1 MKKPLFLSV
10 ILAVTCSLQAQEA
23 IPVVIVN
30 TTGKVTLI
38 SQNESKPTRIESGAV
53 AKSTGQLQLSKNSTA
68 TVYCSGTFKQVI
80 GKQTIPLANLCGTA
94 SARRSLNFDGDFGK
108 AVMAAVEV
116 VAVAQS
122 RGDGWAAALGDKPK
136 TGDGWGRVLGDKP
149 KTGDGWGR
157 VLGDKPKTGDGWG
170 RVLGDK
176 PKTGDGWGKVLGDKP
191 KTGDGW
197 GGRGTNIY
205 LILPFGKVSADNTT
219 FSWSKPAGTNTYQL
233 VILDEGRMVHSLS
246 TKDTFARVNLQSLN
260 LSVGKTYRWKVST
273 AGDQP
278 LNSDELEFGI
288 GTNEERMAAISDAS
302 SSNVYKSIN
311 SKSVQGITEALA
323 LETGD
328 WYYDAQQKYAQ
339 LQKKNADNMVRMMH
353 AAFWMRYGFPF
364 LAQKAAAG

>member
-1 MKKPLFLSV
+1 MKKQLFLSV
-10 ILAVTCSLQAQEA
+10 ILAMTCSLQAQEA
-23 IPVVIVN
+23 TPVVIVS
-30 TTGKVTLI
+30 TTGKVALI

-68 TVYCSGTFKQVI
+68 MVYCNGTFKQVN

-94 SARRSLNFDGDFGK
+94 SARRSLNFDSDFGK

-122 RGDGWAAALGDKPK
+122 RGDGWAVALGDRPK
-136 TGDGWGRVLGDKP
+136 TGDGWGMALGD
-149 KTGDGWGR
+149 R
-157 VLGDKPKTGDGWG
+157 
-170 RVLGDK
+170 
-176 PKTGDGWGKVLGDKP
+176 PKTGDGWGKVLGDRPKTGDGWGKVLGDRP

-197 GGRGTNIY
+197 GGRGTNIN

-260 LSVGKTYRWKVST
+260 LIVGKTYRWKVST
-273 AGDQP
+273 AGGQP

-288 GTNEERMAAISDAS
+288 GTNEERMAAMSDAS
-302 SSNVYKSIN
+302 SSNVYKSSN
-311 SKSVQGITEALA
+311 SKTLHGITEALA

-364 LAQKAAAG
+364 LAQKAAEG

>member
-10 ILAVTCSLQAQEA
+10 ILAMTCSLQAQEA
-23 IPVVIVN
+23 TPVVIVN
-30 TTGKVTLI
+30 TTGKVALI
-38 SQNESKPTRIESGAV
+38 SQNESKPTRVESGAV

-68 TVYCSGTFKQVI
+68 TVYCNGTFKQVS

-94 SARRSLNFDGDFGK
+94 SARRSLNFDADFGK

-122 RGDGWAAALGDKPK
+122 RGDGWAAALGDRPK
-136 TGDGWGRVLGDKP
+136 TGDGWGTALGDKPRTGDGWGMALGDRP
-149 KTGDGWGR
+149 KTGDGWGTA
-157 VLGDKPKTGDGWG
+157 LGD
-170 RVLGDK
+170 R
-176 PKTGDGWGKVLGDKP
+176 P

-197 GGRGTNIY
+197 GGRGTNIN

-233 VILDEGRMVHSLS
+233 VILDEGRKVHSLS
-246 TKDTFARVNLQSLN
+246 TKDTFARLDLRTLN

-273 AGDQP
+273 AGNQP

-288 GTNEERMAAISDAS
+288 GTNEERMAAMSDAS
-302 SSNVYKSIN
+302 SSNVYKSSN
-311 SKSVQGITEALA
+311 SKIVQGITEALA

-339 LQKKNADNMVRMMH
+339 LQKQKANNMVRMMH
-353 AAFWMRYGFPF
+353 AAFWMRYGFPL
-364 LAQKAAAG
+364 LAQKAAEG